1 MMTCVVLLFLRLNTS
16 FLKVRSQTL
25 HLDID
30 MPSITSFTLLYAF
43 DDKNQVF
50 MNSIRSEGENDT

>member
-1 MMTCVVLLFLRLNTS
+1 MITCAFSLSLILNAS
-16 FLKVRSQTL
+16 FLKVNTQTL

-30 MPSITSFTLLYAF
+30 MPCITSFTLLYAF